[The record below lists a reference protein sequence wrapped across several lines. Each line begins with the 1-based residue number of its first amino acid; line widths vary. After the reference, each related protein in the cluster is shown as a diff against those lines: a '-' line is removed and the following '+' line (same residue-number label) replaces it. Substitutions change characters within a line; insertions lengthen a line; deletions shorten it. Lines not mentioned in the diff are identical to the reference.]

1 MKQKTNLMRRATLLL
16 LTMLCSLT
24 GAWAD
29 ELTVYDGTVTN
40 QYVPVY
46 GWYAEAYLKCE
57 YVIPA
62 SELPAMNNGTIS
74 KMTYY
79 LSSSASAAWT
89 GTFQVFLKEVSET
102 SISAYSGTEGATIVY
117 EGPLDAT
124 GSTMEVDFSTNYTYN
139 GGNLLV
145 GFYQTV
151 KGNYS
156 SAAFY
161 GQTVEGASVQGYSS
175 SSLEG
180 ITVNQRYFIPK
191 TTFTYTVGSGPVC
204 AKPETDGP
212 YNLSATGAT
221 IKWSGGSGTY
231 NVQYKKA
238 SASEWT
244 TLLTNSTATSYNL
257 TGLTSGTSYQFR
269 VQSVCSVEVTSGWA
283 ILNFNT
289 DCTAITTF
297 PWTEDFESYNAG
309 NFTPLCWT
317 NEHIEGNGT
326 KIFSIYTS
334 TNVGNS
340 THQLYLPDQSNGTM
354 TKLVLP
360 EMILPGN
367 NYAFVL
373 DVYRSSIY
381 GSETAEGIR
390 VYASGD
396 GEIEGATVLAFIPRI
411 YSESNGVIPAEAA
424 AGWYTYELAL
434 PWSGT
439 CYIILRGE
447 SKYGRATYMDNFLVR
462 EATSCQ
468 KPTGLVASG
477 VTGHTATISWTSDAN
492 AWQIQ
497 LGEGSPINVTEKSYT
512 FTGLN
517 PETAYSVK
525 VRTNCGGGD
534 YSDWTNAVSFT
545 TLVSCPAP
553 TGLTVTGITS
563 NSAWISWETHL
574 EDNATGFTYQYK
586 EATEEA
592 WSTETS
598 ILATQAQ
605 LTGLTPGTDY
615 NFRVKAHYADGES
628 GYATINFTTSPS
640 FPYYQNFSASGI
652 PSGWAQYSGLLADV
666 MNGTSLSS
674 TNSGWSNG
682 TSNEALDGNH
692 LYSNIYGTS
701 RKAWIVTPAI
711 PLGSK
716 PRLVFDVAYTAYSGT
731 AANPQTTGADDKFAV
746 LISTD
751 NMATWTILRQ
761 WDNAGSEYVLNN
773 LTPSALSVTIDLS
786 TYAGQSAVVAFYAES
801 TVMNADNNIHVD
813 NVAFEDTPS
822 CEKPTSLA
830 VNYTGGTTA
839 QVSWTSDATAFDI
852 DVNGTVTQNV
862 TNPYQLKNLYLATTY
877 TVKVRAKNGSDV
889 SDWTSPVSFTTDVCS
904 PEDQKEITYELAD
917 SYGDGWNGAAINVVH
932 VNTGI
937 VVATLTLASG
947 SSETTGTVNL
957 CCGEDYSFVWKA
969 GNYDSEC
976 SYAFY
981 DVNEEE
987 IFSGNGSMSATV
999 NYTMDCTVI
1008 PWKTPTNLT
1017 ASEIGPK
1024 SVKLSW
1030 TEESNPAATAWIV
1043 AYKSAT
1049 DADFTEVN
1057 APTNPFTLTG
1067 LTPETDYTVK
1077 VRPVTDDATIKWSST
1092 VNFSTLEMFPRPTAL
1107 AINNVVT
1114 TSAVVSWTGS
1124 ADSYNL
1130 RYRTPSLE
1138 VQFSDDFENGM
1149 DQWTIIRNAEGNEGT
1164 DWGQFNPQN
1173 MNTDYTAHS
1182 GSNVAM
1188 ARSWYS
1194 NVAYNV
1200 DNWMISPQVELG
1212 GFMTYWAFDDG
1223 EYHEHYDI
1231 YVSTTA
1237 PNPDN
1242 FDPTTFTRVYVPGD
1256 ASDVWTE
1263 HVVDLSAYAGQTGY
1277 VAFRLTDYDKDF
1289 LYIDDVAIT
1298 SLGGIGEWVE
1308 VNNVTSPYT
1317 LEDLAKSTPYIVQ
1330 VQSVYEEGESAWASI
1345 SFTTKSG
1352 NECPIDLVASDI
1364 MTTSAKLNW
1373 IGYQDSYNL
1382 NYRKAFYFTNF
1393 NTEADREGWNRT
1405 ESTIIYGISDPIYG
1419 YVSNDNFFP
1428 PMGWNTTD
1436 EASIISPE
1444 LPDYESGAHVRFYYF
1459 GNSTA
1464 NTFQVGY
1471 SSTTDD
1477 LEAFAWSDPIDAPLV
1492 EYTLYDEVLPAGVKY
1507 VAFKATA
1514 SDRSACVFIDDFGV
1528 FGSTVSVPN
1537 ISGMSYNLTGLAPN
1551 TYCEWQVQGNLTS
1564 GTTAWSEMA
1573 SFTTLSLFSGDVNGD
1588 GKISITDAVAIV
1600 NYVLGN
1606 PPAGFIAAVADV
1618 NGDGKIDISDAVKVV
1633 NIVLNKT
1640 GE

>member
-1 MKQKTNLMRRATLLL
+1 MKQKTNLIRRATLLL

-24 GAWAD
+24 GAWAN

-297 PWTEDFESYNAG
+297 PWTENFESYNAG

-340 THQLYLPDQSNGTM
+340 THQLYLPDQSDGTM

-396 GEIEGATVLAFIPRI
+396 GEIEGATELAFIPRI
-411 YSESNGVIPAEAA
+411 YSESNDDIPAEAA

-477 VTGHTATISWTSDAN
+477 VTDHTATITWTSDAN

-512 FTGLN
+512 FTGLDS
-517 PETAYSVK
+517 ETAYSVK

-545 TLVSCPAP
+545 T
-553 TGLTVTGITS
+553 
-563 NSAWISWETHL
+563 
-574 EDNATGFTYQYK
+574 Y
-586 EATEEA
+586 
-592 WSTETS
+592 
-598 ILATQAQ
+598 
-605 LTGLTPGTDY
+605 
-615 NFRVKAHYADGES
+615 
-628 GYATINFTTSPS
+628 PS

-652 PSGWAQYSGLLADV
+652 PSGWSQYSGLLADV

-674 TNSGWSNG
+674 TTYGWTNG
-682 TSNEALDGNH
+682 TANGVLDGNNI
-692 LYSNIYGTS
+692 YANIYGTS

-711 PLGSK
+711 PLGSNA
-716 PRLVFDVAYTAYSGT
+716 RLAFDVAYTAYSGT
-731 AANPQTTGADDKFAV
+731 AANPQTTGDDDKFAV

-761 WDNAGSEYVLNN
+761 WDNAGSEYVLND

-801 TVMNADNNIHVD
+801 TVENADNNIHVD
-813 NVAFEDTPS
+813 NVAFEVTPS

-839 QVSWTSDATAFDI
+839 QVSWTSDADAWQLAFVDGE
-852 DVNGTVTQNV
+852 GTITSVYNV
-862 TNPYQLKNLYLATTY
+862 TENPYTLTGLELATTY
-877 TVKVRAKNGSDV
+877 KLAIRTDCGSG
-889 SDWTSPVSFTTDVCS
+889 SYSNWTSLTNPVTFSTGLCM

-917 SYGDGWNGAAINVVH
+917 SYGDGWDGAAINVVH
-932 VNTGI
+932 VNTGT

-1008 PWKTPTNLT
+1008 PWKTPTGLT
-1017 ASEIGPK
+1017 ASEVSPK

-1030 TEESNPAATAWIV
+1030 TERSNPAATAWVV

-1149 DQWTIIRNAEGNEGT
+1149 DQWTIIRNAEGTEGT

-1173 MNTDYTAHS
+1173 MDIDYTAHS

-1188 ARSWYS
+1188 ARSWHS
-1194 NVAYNV
+1194 QVAYNV

-1382 NYRKAFYFTNF
+1382 KYRKANYFTTF
-1393 NTEADREGWNRT
+1393 NTDDDRVEWTLLNANV
-1405 ESTIIYGISDPIYG
+1405 IYGLADPIYG
-1419 YVSNDNFFP
+1419 YAGGENYFLS
-1428 PMGWNTTD
+1428 MGWSTTD
-1436 EASIISPE
+1436 EVHIISPE

-1459 GNSTA
+1459 GYSTA

-1477 LEAFAWSDPIDAPLV
+1477 LEAFAWSDPIDAPLM

-1514 SDRSACVFIDDFGV
+1514 SDQNACVFIDDFGV

-1537 ISGMSYNLTGLAPN
+1537 ISGMSYNLTGLTPGSA
-1551 TYCEWQVQGNLTS
+1551 YEWQVQGNLTS
-1564 GTTAWSEMA
+1564 GTTEWS
-1573 SFTTLSLFSGDVNGD
+1573 TLAFFITWPLISGDVNGD
-1588 GKISITDAVAIV
+1588 GNISITDAVAIV

-1640 GE
+1640 GK